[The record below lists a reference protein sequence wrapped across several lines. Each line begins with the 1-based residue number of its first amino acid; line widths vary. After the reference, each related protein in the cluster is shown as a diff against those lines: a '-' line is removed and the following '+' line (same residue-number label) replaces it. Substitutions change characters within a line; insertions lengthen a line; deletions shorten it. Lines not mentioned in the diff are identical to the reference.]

1 MVILEQ
7 LLGFHKL
14 SSRVML
20 RPRVPD
26 DWDGF
31 ALTLHVGRSTWHFQC
46 RRDAAF
52 LTVDGERLPDGAVE
66 LIDDGRI
73 HEATFPLR

>member
-1 MVILEQ
+1 
-7 LLGFHKL
+7 
-14 SSRVML
+14 ML

-52 LTVDGERLPDGAVE
+52 LTVDGERLTDGAVE